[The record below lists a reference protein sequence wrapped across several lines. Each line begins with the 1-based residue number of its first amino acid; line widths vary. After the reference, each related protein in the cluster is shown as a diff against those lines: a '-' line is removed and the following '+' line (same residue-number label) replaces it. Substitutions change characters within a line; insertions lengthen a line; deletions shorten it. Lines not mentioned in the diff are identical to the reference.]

1 MLANILVFSTK
12 DWQKFWILSVLLM
25 VVLFVCLEW
34 FSWLALFCCWRRYSI
49 AQSTLLCIC
58 NFKLMFLCEIVV
70 FFNFYIFSWFSVLVP
85 TMYVSSLLEWID
97 SVIFVFL
104 SMLSDSP
111 RWLAGFPIDAVPG
124 LCNYFCLVIHL
135 VLVWTVMVG

>member
-1 MLANILVFSTK
+1 MTEDLNSERFAYGCLICVLGVVQLIGLFLLLKEIINSTK
-12 DWQKFWILSVLLM
+12 YI
-25 VVLFVCLEW
+25 
-34 FSWLALFCCWRRYSI
+34 I
-49 AQSTLLCIC
+49 CIC

-70 FFNFYIFSWFSVLVP
+70 FFNFYIFSWFSDLVP

-111 RWLAGFPIDAVPG
+111 RWVAGFPIDAVPG
-124 LCNYFCLVIHL
+124 LCNYFCLVFHL